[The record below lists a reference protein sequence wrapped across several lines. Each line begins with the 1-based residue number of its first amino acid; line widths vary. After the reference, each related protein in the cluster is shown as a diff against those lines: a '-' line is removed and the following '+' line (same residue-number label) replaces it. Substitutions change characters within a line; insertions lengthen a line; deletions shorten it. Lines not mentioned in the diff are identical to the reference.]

1 MTQIIGVDELACYNR
16 VNYKQSEKEDIMELN
31 PKTKVN
37 DLITRYPFL
46 KDFLISLNPEFKML
60 DNPFMR
66 KTVGRIASLNKVAMI
81 GGIDVKKLIDAVA
94 AEIKKQT
101 GEAVTAAYGE
111 GGPDEQEVRIESLKN
126 IIKELHEGKDAESQ
140 KKKFGD
146 LIKDVAPWEIAQM
159 EQRLIAE
166 GMPETEIKNLCEV
179 HVQVFKEA
187 LEHQT
192 VPGLPA
198 GHPVHTFMLEN
209 RACED
214 ILKEIEAITDYVKDR
229 DKLLS
234 ILDRLSLLDKHYLRK
249 ENQLFPIIE
258 TKGITGPS
266 KVMWA
271 LHDDIRAFIKDVKK
285 RVKDGKMEKVSV
297 EALVKMVNDMI
308 YKEEHIL
315 FPMTLETL
323 SEDEWA
329 KVRKGEE
336 EIGYA
341 WIEPEAEWKPAAGS
355 FQQELLAEK
364 VGSLNLDTG
373 QLTAEQVN
381 MLLTHLPVDI
391 SFVNENDEVVYYSA
405 TPDRL
410 FPRSPGV
417 IGRRIQNC
425 HPPKSVDMVEK
436 ILSSFKAGTKDVA
449 EFWIQ
454 MRGKVIHIRYF
465 AVRDSA
471 GKYRGCLEVSQDIT
485 QIQKITGQKRLLDWE

>member
-1 MTQIIGVDELACYNR
+1 MDL
-16 VNYKQSEKEDIMELN
+16 S

-46 KDFLISLNPEFKML
+46 KDFLIALNPEFKML

-66 KTVGRIASLNKVAMI
+66 KTIGRIASIGKAAMI
-81 GGIDVKKLIDAVA
+81 GGMDVKKLLDDLAG
-94 AEIKKQT
+94 EIKKRT
-101 GEAVTAAYGE
+101 GEAVSVAYGE
-111 GGPDEQEVRIESLKN
+111 GGPDEQDVKIDQMKD
-126 IIKELHEGKDAESQ
+126 IIKELHAGKDAESQ
-140 KKKFGD
+140 KKKFEE

-187 LEHQT
+187 LEHKT

-198 GHPVHTFMLEN
+198 GHPVHTLMLEN
-209 RACED
+209 RECEG
-214 ILKEIEAITDYVKDR
+214 ILKEAEAITDYTKDKN
-229 DKLLS
+229 KLLG
-234 ILDRLSLLDKHYLRK
+234 ILDQLAEIDKHFLRK

-271 LHDDIRAFIKDVKK
+271 LHDDIRNFIKDVRK
-285 RVKDGKMEKVSV
+285 RVADGKMEKVAMES
-297 EALVKMVNDMI
+297 LSKMVNDMI

-341 WIEPEAEWKPAAGS
+341 WIKPETQWKPAAGS

-364 VGSLNLDTG
+364 IGSLNLDTG
-373 QLTAEQVN
+373 QLTADQVN
-381 MLLTHLPVDI
+381 LIFTHLPIDI
-391 SFVNENDEVVYYSA
+391 SFVNEQDEVAYYSA
-405 TPDRL
+405 TPERI

-417 IGRRIQNC
+417 IGRKVQNC
-425 HPPKSVDMVEK
+425 HPPKSVGMVEK
-436 ILSSFKAGTKDVA
+436 ILSSFKEGTKDVA

-454 MRGKVIHIRYF
+454 MRGKVLHIRYF
-465 AVRDSA
+465 AVRDQS

-485 QIQKITGQKRLLDWE
+485 DIQKITGQKRLLDWE

>member
-1 MTQIIGVDELACYNR
+1 MDL
-16 VNYKQSEKEDIMELN
+16 S

-37 DLITRYPFL
+37 DIIAQYPFL
-46 KDFLISLNPEFKML
+46 KDFLTALNPEFKML

-66 KTVGRIASLNKVAMI
+66 KTVGRIASLSKVAMI
-81 GGIDVKKLIDAVA
+81 GGMEVKKLIDDIA
-94 AEIKKQT
+94 AEIKKKT
-101 GEAVTAAYGE
+101 GEAVALSYGDA
-111 GGPDEQEVRIESLKN
+111 GPDEQDIKIDKMKN
-126 IIKELHEGKDAESQ
+126 IIKELHAGKDPESQ
-140 KKKFGD
+140 KKKFEE

-159 EQRLIAE
+159 EQKLIAE
-166 GMPETEIKNLCEV
+166 GMPETEIKSLCEV

-187 LEHQT
+187 LERQA

-198 GHPVHTFMLEN
+198 GHPVHTLMLEN
-209 RACED
+209 REAEG
-214 ILKEIEAITDYVKDR
+214 ILKEAEAITDYVKNKDE
-229 DKLLS
+229 LLA
-234 ILDRLSLLDKHYLRK
+234 ILDRLAQIDKHFLRK
-249 ENQLFPIIE
+249 ENQLFPIFE
-258 TKGITGPS
+258 TKGVSGPS

-271 LHDDIRAFIKDVKK
+271 LHDDIRGFLKDVRK
-285 RVKDGKMEKVSV
+285 RVKDGKMEKVAIEV
-297 EALVKMVNDMI
+297 LAKMISDMI

-315 FPMTLETL
+315 FPMALETL
-323 SEDEWA
+323 SEDEWG
-329 KVRKGEE
+329 KVKKGED

-341 WIEPEAEWKPAAGS
+341 WIKPETQWKPAAGS
-355 FQQELLAEK
+355 FQQELLTEK

-381 MLLTHLPVDI
+381 LLLTHLPLDI
-391 SFVNENDEVVYYSA
+391 SFVNENDEVAYYSA

-417 IGRRIQNC
+417 IGRKVQNC

-454 MRGKVIHIRYF
+454 MHGKMIHIRYF
-465 AVRDSA
+465 AVRDIG

-485 QIQKITGQKRLLDWE
+485 QIQKITGNKRLLDWA

>member
-1 MTQIIGVDELACYNR
+1 MDLSA
-16 VNYKQSEKEDIMELN
+16 
-31 PKTKVN
+31 KTKVN
-37 DLITRYPFL
+37 DLLIRYPFL

-60 DNPFMR
+60 DNAFMR
-66 KTVGRIASLNKVAMI
+66 KTVGRIASLGKVAMI
-81 GGIDVKKLIDAVA
+81 GGMDVKKLLDEIA
-94 AEIKKQT
+94 AEIKKET
-101 GEAVTAAYGE
+101 GEAVAVSYGE
-111 GGPDEQEVRIESLKN
+111 GGPDEQEFKIDKMKE
-126 IIKELHEGKDAESQ
+126 IIKELHAGKDAESQ
-140 KKKFGD
+140 KKKFEE

-159 EQRLIAE
+159 EQKLIAE
-166 GMPETEIKNLCEV
+166 GMPETEIKSLCEV

-187 LEHQT
+187 LEHKT

-198 GHPVHTFMLEN
+198 GHPVHTLMLEN
-209 RACED
+209 RAAED
-214 ILKEIEAITDYVKDR
+214 ILKELEAIADYVGEKE
-229 DKLLS
+229 KLLG
-234 ILDRLSLLDKHYLRK
+234 ILDRLAQIDKHFLRK

-271 LHDDIRAFIKDVKK
+271 LHDDTRGFIKDVRK
-285 RVKDGKMEKVSV
+285 RIVDGKMEKVAAESL
-297 EALVKMVNDMI
+297 AKMVNDMI

-315 FPMTLETL
+315 FPMALETL

-336 EIGYA
+336 EIGFA
-341 WIEPEAEWKPAAGS
+341 WIKPETQWKPSVGS

-381 MLLTHLPVDI
+381 LILTHLPVDL

-405 TPDRL
+405 TPERI

-417 IGRRIQNC
+417 IGRKVQNC
-425 HPPKSVDMVEK
+425 HPPKSVDTVEK
-436 ILSSFKAGTKDVA
+436 ILTSFKAGTKDVA

-454 MRGKVIHIRYF
+454 MRGRVLLIRYF
-465 AVRDSA
+465 AVRDPA

-485 QIQKITGQKRLLDWE
+485 EMQKLTGQKRLLDWE

>member
-1 MTQIIGVDELACYNR
+1 MDLST
-16 VNYKQSEKEDIMELN
+16 
-31 PKTKVN
+31 KTKVN
-37 DLITRYPFL
+37 DLLIRYPFL

-66 KTVGRIASLNKVAMI
+66 RTVGRIASLGKVAMI
-81 GGIDVKKLIDAVA
+81 GGMDAKKLLDDIAI
-94 AEIKKQT
+94 EIRKKT
-101 GEAVTAAYGE
+101 SEAVTVSYSE
-111 GGPDEQEVRIESLKN
+111 GSPDEQEPKIDKMKE
-126 IIKELHEGKDAESQ
+126 IIKELHAGKDAESQ
-140 KKKFGD
+140 KKKFQE

-159 EQRLIAE
+159 EQKLIAE
-166 GMPETEIKNLCEV
+166 GMPEAEIKNLCEV

-187 LEHQT
+187 LEHKT

-198 GHPVHTFMLEN
+198 GHPVHTLMLEN
-209 RACED
+209 RVAED
-214 ILKEIEAITDYVKDR
+214 ILKELTAITDYVR
-229 DKLLS
+229 EREKLLG
-234 ILDRLSLLDKHYLRK
+234 ILDRLAQIDKHFLRK

-258 TKGITGPS
+258 TKGVTGPS

-271 LHDDIRAFIKDVKK
+271 LHDDIRAFIKDVRK
-285 RVKDGKMEKVSV
+285 RVVDGKMEKVAA

-315 FPMTLETL
+315 FPMALETL
-323 SEDEWA
+323 SEDEWS

-336 EIGYA
+336 EIGFA
-341 WIEPEAEWKPAAGS
+341 WIKPETEWKPAADS
-355 FQQELLAEK
+355 FQHELLAEK

-381 MLLTHLPVDI
+381 LILTHLPVDL
-391 SFVNENDEVVYYSA
+391 SFVNENDEVAYYSA
-405 TPDRL
+405 TPERI

-417 IGRRIQNC
+417 IGRKVQNC

-436 ILSSFKAGTKDVA
+436 ILASFKAGTKDVA
-449 EFWIQ
+449 GFWIQ
-454 MRGKVIHIRYF
+454 MRGRVLHIRYF

-485 QIQKITGQKRLLDWE
+485 EIQKLTGQKRLLDWD

>member
-1 MTQIIGVDELACYNR
+1 
-16 VNYKQSEKEDIMELN
+16 MELS

-46 KDFLISLNPEFKML
+46 KDFLVSLNPEFKML

-66 KTVGRIASLNKVAMI
+66 KTVGRIASLGKVAMI
-81 GGIDVKKLIDAVA
+81 GGMDVKKLIDDLA
-94 AEIKKQT
+94 AEIKRKT
-101 GEAVTAAYGE
+101 GETVVASYGE

-214 ILKEIEAITDYVKDR
+214 ILKEAEAVTDYVKDR
-229 DKLLS
+229 DKLLA
-234 ILDRLSLLDKHYLRK
+234 ILDRLAQVDKHYLRK

-285 RVKDGKMEKVSV
+285 RVKDGKMEKVAV

-315 FPMTLETL
+315 YPMVLETL

-341 WIEPEAEWKPAAGS
+341 WIKPEAQWKPSSES
-355 FQQELLAEK
+355 FQQTYIADK
-364 VGSLNLDTG
+364 IGSLNLDTG
-373 QLTAEQVN
+373 LLTADQVN
-381 MLLTHLPVDI
+381 LMLTHLPIDI

-405 TPDRL
+405 TPERL

-417 IGRRIQNC
+417 IGRKVQNC

-436 ILSSFKAGTKDVA
+436 ILSAFKAGTKDVA

-454 MRGKVIHIRYF
+454 MHGKVIHIRYF
-465 AVRDSA
+465 AVRDQA

-485 QIQKITGQKRLLDWE
+485 QIQKITGNKRLLDWE

>member
-1 MTQIIGVDELACYNR
+1 MLLPSARAI
-16 VNYKQSEKEDIMELN
+16 VNEKKEAAMDLS

-37 DLITRYPFL
+37 DVISRYPFL

-66 KTVGRIASLNKVAMI
+66 KTVGRIASLGKAAMI
-81 GGIDVKKLIDAVA
+81 AGMDVKKLIDDIA
-94 AEIKKQT
+94 AEIRKKT
-101 GEAVTAAYGE
+101 AEAVTVSYGE
-111 GGPDEQEVRIESLKN
+111 GGPDEQDLKIDKMKE
-126 IIKELHEGKDAESQ
+126 IIKELHAGKDAESQ
-140 KKKFGD
+140 KQKFHD

-159 EQRLIAE
+159 EQKLIAE
-166 GMPETEIKNLCEV
+166 GMPETEIKSLCEV

-209 RACED
+209 RACEG
-214 ILKEIEAITDYVKDR
+214 ILKEAEAITDYAKDR
-229 DKLLS
+229 DKLLA
-234 ILDRLSLLDKHYLRK
+234 IIDRLAEIDKHFLRK
-249 ENQLFPIIE
+249 ENQLFPVIE

-271 LHDDIRAFIKDVKK
+271 LHDDIRNFIKDVRK
-285 RVKDGKMEKVSV
+285 RVKDGKMEKVAA
-297 EALVKMVNDMI
+297 EAMVKMVNDMI

-341 WIEPEAEWKPAAGS
+341 WIEPETEWKPVAGS

-381 MLLTHLPVDI
+381 LIMTHLPVDI
-391 SFVNENDEVVYYSA
+391 SFVNENDEVAYYSA
-405 TPDRL
+405 SPERI

-417 IGRRIQNC
+417 IGRTVQNC
-425 HPPKSVDMVEK
+425 HPPKSVDMVQK
-436 ILSSFKAGTKDVA
+436 ILSSFKAGTKNVA

-454 MRGKVIHIRYF
+454 MRGKVLHIRYF

-485 QIQKITGQKRLLDWE
+485 EIQKITGQKRLLDWE

>member
-1 MTQIIGVDELACYNR
+1 
-16 VNYKQSEKEDIMELN
+16 
-31 PKTKVN
+31 
-37 DLITRYPFL
+37 
-46 KDFLISLNPEFKML
+46 
-60 DNPFMR
+60 
-66 KTVGRIASLNKVAMI
+66 
-81 GGIDVKKLIDAVA
+81 
-94 AEIKKQT
+94 
-101 GEAVTAAYGE
+101 
-111 GGPDEQEVRIESLKN
+111 
-126 IIKELHEGKDAESQ
+126 
-140 KKKFGD
+140 
-146 LIKDVAPWEIAQM
+146 
-159 EQRLIAE
+159 
-166 GMPETEIKNLCEV
+166 
-179 HVQVFKEA
+179 
-187 LEHQT
+187 
-192 VPGLPA
+192 
-198 GHPVHTFMLEN
+198 
-209 RACED
+209 
-214 ILKEIEAITDYVKDR
+214 
-229 DKLLS
+229 
-234 ILDRLSLLDKHYLRK
+234 
-249 ENQLFPIIE
+249 
-258 TKGITGPS
+258 
-266 KVMWA
+266 
-271 LHDDIRAFIKDVKK
+271 
-285 RVKDGKMEKVSV
+285 
-297 EALVKMVNDMI
+297 MVNDMI

-381 MLLTHLPVDI
+381 LLLTHLPVDI

>member
-1 MTQIIGVDELACYNR
+1 MDL
-16 VNYKQSEKEDIMELN
+16 S

-37 DLITRYPFL
+37 DIIAHYPFL

-66 KTVGRIASLNKVAMI
+66 KTVGRIATLSKVAMI
-81 GGIDVKKLIDAVA
+81 GGMDVKKLIDDVA
-94 AEIKKQT
+94 AEIKRQSGETVKASY
-101 GEAVTAAYGE
+101 GEA
-111 GGPDEQEVRIESLKN
+111 GPDEEEIKIDKMKE
-126 IIKELHEGKDAESQ
+126 IIKELHAGKDAESQ
-140 KKKFGD
+140 KKKFEE

-159 EQRLIAE
+159 EQKLISE
-166 GMPETEIKNLCEV
+166 GMPETEIKSLCEV

-192 VPGLPA
+192 VPGLA
-198 GHPVHTFMLEN
+198 GHPIHTLMLEN
-209 RACED
+209 RSCEG
-214 ILKEIEAITDYVKDR
+214 ILKEAEAITDFVKDK
-229 DKLLS
+229 DKLLG
-234 ILDRLSLLDKHYLRK
+234 IIDRLAQIDKHFLRK

-271 LHDDIRAFIKDVKK
+271 LHDDIRNFIKDVRK
-285 RVKDGKMEKVSV
+285 RVKDNKMEKVAM
-297 EALVKMVNDMI
+297 EALSKMVNDMI

-315 FPMTLETL
+315 FPMALETL

-336 EIGYA
+336 EIGFA
-341 WIEPEAEWKPAAGS
+341 WIKPAAQWKPSEES
-355 FQQELLAEK
+355 FQQSYIADK
-364 VGSLNLDTG
+364 IGSLNLDTG
-373 QLTAEQVN
+373 LLTADQVN
-381 MLLTHLPVDI
+381 LMLTHLPIDI
-391 SFVNENDEVVYYSA
+391 SFVNENDEVIYYSA
-405 TPDRL
+405 TPERI

-417 IGRRIQNC
+417 IGRRVQNC

-449 EFWIQ
+449 EFWIK
-454 MRGKVIHIRYF
+454 MSGKVIHIRYF

-485 QIQKITGQKRLLDWE
+485 HIQKLTGNKRLLDWE